1 MRERGRVRNAG
12 GAAVFLRFFWVLFLF
27 AAFGE
32 EESGGDGLGR
42 VPGRRAGSGLN
53 GFGYFKS
60 FGLLSVGW
68 VKENKWKR
76 VLGC

>member
-1 MRERGRVRNAG
+1 MGERRGD
-12 GAAVFLRFFWVLFLF
+12 FLRFFWVLGMASVFLCF
-27 AAFGE
+27 LGIVGMKE
-32 EESGGDGLGR
+32 RGGRKRGR
-42 VPGRRAGSGLN
+42 WVGSGLN

-76 VLGC
+76 VLAAEED